1 LEASADDVLRRHG
14 PQVDLLQAIKL
25 GGRLPAHVAV
35 IMDGNG
41 RWARGRGLPRF
52 RGHSA
57 GIKSVRDTIE
67 GAIEAGIDVLTLFT
81 FSQENWSRPAAEVEA
96 LMKLL
101 RRFARQERDELK
113 RQGVE
118 VHVLGDVERLAPAPR
133 RAVDEIEQ
141 HTAGGRTL
149 RLNLMISYGGRAE
162 IARAARR
169 LAERVERGELH
180 PAEIDED
187 MFASE
192 LFTADIP
199 DPDLLIRT
207 SGEQRISNFLLWQ
220 LAYTELF
227 VTPVLWPDFRRE
239 HLFHAIYDYQKRER
253 RFGRVTAG

>member
-133 RAVDEIEQ
+133 RAVDEIEK

-239 HLFHAIYDYQKRER
+239 HLFQAIYDYQKRER